1 MNQKPYSKT
10 PAFFRVVTFDS
21 FFEAEALEAD
31 SVVSALRADINLD
44 SELDA
49 ILAKH

>member
-1 MNQKPYSKT
+1 MEQKPYSKT
-10 PAFFRVVTFDS
+10 PAFFRATTFDS

-31 SVVSALRADINLD
+31 KVISALRADVDLD

>member
-1 MNQKPYSKT
+1 MEQKPYSKK
-10 PAFFRVVTFDS
+10 PAFFRAVQFDS

-31 SVVSALRADINLD
+31 KIITALRADVNLD

-49 ILAKH
+49 LLARY